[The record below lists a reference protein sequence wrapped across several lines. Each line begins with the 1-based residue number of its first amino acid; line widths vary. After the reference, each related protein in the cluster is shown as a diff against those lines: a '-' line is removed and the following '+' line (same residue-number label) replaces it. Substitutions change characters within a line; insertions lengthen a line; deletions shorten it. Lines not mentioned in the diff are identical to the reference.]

1 MSEHILD
8 FLNEKFICSL
18 IDENVED
25 VEVIHDL
32 DKLTFREGFV
42 TEKQICSGIICTA
55 WIAFMDLAKEFPPL
69 NG

>member
-8 FLNEKFICSL
+8 FLNEKNLCSL

-32 DKLTFREGFV
+32 DTLTFRKGIII
-42 TEKQICSGIICTA
+42 EKQICSRIICTA